1 MELPHHLASAACT
14 SKHQLWRTPMASV
27 DSDTPRARGVPDVPH
42 STPVTPDED
51 MRTVLINRVSWGAVL
66 AGVVVVLVVQ
76 LILNLLG
83 IGVGAS
89 TLHPA
94 GGDSPSAAT
103 FSLGAGI
110 WWALSGIIGALAGG
124 YTAGRLAGQPK
135 ESSGGW
141 HGLTAWAVAT
151 LIVFYLLT
159 TAIGG
164 IVGGA
169 FQTLGTA
176 ASGAAQT
183 LGSTAQTAVQ
193 AAGPALSR
201 MADPFADIERSI
213 RGGGTDPGALKD
225 AAVSAVRATL
235 TGDPQQA
242 QDARERAA
250 QAIAKSQNVSIE
262 EARSQVAQ
270 YEQRYRQVVDRAKQQ
285 VAAAAETT
293 ATATSRGALFGAIA
307 LVLGAV
313 AAWFGG
319 RLGAVDPTI
328 TSARL
333 MPARREPL
341 H

>member
-1 MELPHHLASAACT
+1 
-14 SKHQLWRTPMASV
+14 MASV
-27 DSDTPRARGVPDVPH
+27 DSDTPRARGVPDVPR

-66 AGVVVVLVVQ
+66 AGVVVALVVQ

-94 GGDSPSAAT
+94 SGGDSPSAAT

-193 AAGPALSR
+193 AVGPALSR
-201 MADPFADIERSI
+201 TADPFADIERSI

-235 TGDPQQA
+235 TGDPQQT